1 MISETR
7 VIFGFGCLIFVL
19 LLSHPLSASAEQF
32 NLLSVQERQRMGLLS
47 EPTAHWQKSKWWLDG
62 YFSSAGR
69 AKLQANKD
77 RPINLLMAPPNCPT
91 TWRWYYGSGN
101 AQNKWEAEIRQS
113 LKGYPQEVVEY
124 CAKPLMPIKSGFL
137 TQHPINS
144 KYVQRGVA
152 TVIIRDLK
160 SDKVAVLRAIQENDY
175 TSNKTG
181 GAIYNEFLTEV
192 CEFKFLATSNALI
205 NCRHYGAFGAEF
217 EITNLFKGEYK
228 LFGKNEDYAFFITNL
243 SLNATKS
250 KYKGLISSKADK
262 PKCAFNCK

>member
-1 MISETR
+1 
-7 VIFGFGCLIFVL
+7 
-19 LLSHPLSASAEQF
+19 
-32 NLLSVQERQRMGLLS
+32 
-47 EPTAHWQKSKWWLDG
+47 
-62 YFSSAGR
+62 
-69 AKLQANKD
+69 
-77 RPINLLMAPPNCPT
+77 
-91 TWRWYYGSGN
+91 
-101 AQNKWEAEIRQS
+101 
-113 LKGYPQEVVEY
+113 
-124 CAKPLMPIKSGFL
+124 MPIKSGFL

-181 GAIYNEFLTEV
+181 GVIYNEFLTEV

-228 LFGKNEDYAFFITNL
+228 LFGKNEDYALFCYLQNWQKILKPTDACFICCRWCDCNL
-243 SLNATKS
+243 RSWYSLCVS
-250 KYKGLISSKADK
+250 IV
-262 PKCAFNCK
+262 